1 MASADDPRLIAL
13 SSHDNVCVA
22 CTALVIG
29 ETLVVDGVPL
39 VVDAGVALGHK
50 IARRDIANGTAILKY
65 GARIGIA
72 TEDIRR
78 GQHVHVHNMKSNYL
92 PTYTLDAGHRYI
104 GRTE

>member
-13 SSHDNVCVA
+13 SPHDNVCVA
-22 CTALVIG
+22 CTALAIG

-39 VVDAGVALGHK
+39 VVDASVALGHK
-50 IARRDIANGTAILKY
+50 IARRDIANGAAILKY

-72 TEDIRR
+72 TDDIRR
-78 GQHVHVHNMKSNYL
+78 GQHVHVHNMKSDYL

-104 GRTE
+104 GRTK